1 MSRLVVS
8 AAPLADHCH
17 ASLPKKCSHEG
28 CTKLRAKYV
37 FVACVELP
45 GSELIAASARAF
57 AGDVLRTWDCSVL
70 LDRVVLVVSELATN
84 ALLHGCVRART
95 FARIYRDGDAVWFEI
110 DDRSTA
116 EPQIRP
122 AGDGI
127 EEKADGRGLLLVEA
141 LTDGFGW
148 REAECG
154 KTVFAR
160 WDLPTDTD
168 REGRAADPAATDT
181 EAASP

>member
-17 ASLPKKCSHEG
+17 ASLLKKSSHER
-28 CTKLRAKYV
+28 CTKLRAEYA
-37 FVACVELP
+37 FVACAQLP

-57 AGDVLRTWDCSVL
+57 ASHVLRTWDCSVL

-95 FARIYRDGDAVWFEI
+95 LARIYRDGDAVWFEI

-122 AGDGI
+122 PGADIDERAG
-127 EEKADGRGLLLVEA
+127 GRGLLLVDA

-148 REAECG
+148 REAESG

-160 WDLPTDTD
+160 WSLS
-168 REGRAADPAATDT
+168 AAAEQAGAAASGT
-181 EAASP
+181 EAVDL

>member
-1 MSRLVVS
+1 MSRLVVG
-8 AAPLADHCH
+8 AASLADHCH
-17 ASLPKKCSHEG
+17 ASLPKKSSHER
-28 CTKLRAKYV
+28 CTKLRAEYAI
-37 FVACVELP
+37 VACAELP

-57 AGDVLRTWDCSVL
+57 ASHALRTWDCSVL

-95 FARIYRDGDAVWFEI
+95 LARIYRDGDAVWFEI

-116 EPQIRP
+116 KPQIRP
-122 AGDGI
+122 PGDDI
-127 EEKADGRGLLLVEA
+127 DERADGRGLLLVDA

-148 REAECG
+148 RETESG

-160 WDLPTDTD
+160 WDLPADTD
-168 REGRAADPAATDT
+168 GEGRAADPAATDA
-181 EAASP
+181 EAVCP